1 MRKSLLT
8 VAALLTINGLTIA
21 QPAPNDFRGFSWG
34 SLLSQVKSN
43 EKSAFVRQEKDD
55 VLTYDDQLAGS
66 DVFVN
71 YQFNDNNKL
80 VSGTYTFTKKYSNP
94 QLYIQDYAKFR
105 DLLTTKYG
113 NPILNREEWRGN
125 ITPYE
130 KENYGQAISDGELTL
145 YSVWRT
151 PRSEIK
157 ISLFTRNNVP
167 FLEIY
172 YTAKSLDELENKEEL
187 QKALPKL

>member
-1 MRKSLLT
+1 MKKSLLT
-8 VAALLTINGLTIA
+8 AAAFLAINGFAIA
-21 QPAPNDFRGFSWG
+21 QAAPNDFTGFRWG
-34 SLLSQVKSN
+34 NLLADVKSN
-43 EKSAFVRQEKDD
+43 EKSTFVRQEKDD
-55 VLTYDDQLAGS
+55 VLTYDDKLAGS

-105 DLLTTKYG
+105 SLLITKYG
-113 NPILNREEWRGN
+113 NPVLDREDWRGN

-145 YSVWRT
+145 YSVWKT

-157 ISLFTRNNVP
+157 IILLTRNNIP

>member
-1 MRKSLLT
+1 MKKSLLT
-8 VAALLTINGLTIA
+8 AAAFLAINGFAIA
-21 QPAPNDFRGFSWG
+21 QAAPNDFRGFSWG
-34 SLLSQVKSN
+34 NLLADVKSN
-43 EKSAFVRQEKDD
+43 EKSTFVRQEKDD
-55 VLTYDDQLAGS
+55 VLTYDDKLAGS

-105 DLLTTKYG
+105 SLLITKYG
-113 NPILNREEWRGN
+113 NPVLDREDWRGN

-145 YSVWRT
+145 YSVWKT

-157 ISLFTRNNVP
+157 IILLTRNNIP

>member
-1 MRKSLLT
+1 MKKSLLT
-8 VAALLTINGLTIA
+8 AAAFLAINGFAIA
-21 QPAPNDFRGFSWG
+21 QAAPNDFRGFSWG
-34 SLLSQVKSN
+34 NLLAEVKSN
-43 EKSAFVRQEKDD
+43 EKSTFVRQEKDD
-55 VLTYDDQLAGS
+55 VLTYDDKLAGS

-105 DLLTTKYG
+105 SLLITKYG
-113 NPILNREEWRGN
+113 NPVLDREDWRGN

-145 YSVWRT
+145 YSVWKT

-157 ISLFTRNNVP
+157 IILLTRNNIP

>member
-1 MRKSLLT
+1 
-8 VAALLTINGLTIA
+8 
-21 QPAPNDFRGFSWG
+21 
-34 SLLSQVKSN
+34 VKSN
-43 EKSAFVRQEKDD
+43 EKSTFVRQEKDD
-55 VLTYDDQLAGS
+55 VLTYDDKLAGS

-105 DLLTTKYG
+105 SLLITKYG
-113 NPILNREEWRGN
+113 DPIVNREDWRGN

-145 YSVWRT
+145 YSVWKT

-157 ISLFTRNNVP
+157 IILLTRNNIP

-172 YTAKSLDELENKEEL
+172 YTAKSLDELENKEAL